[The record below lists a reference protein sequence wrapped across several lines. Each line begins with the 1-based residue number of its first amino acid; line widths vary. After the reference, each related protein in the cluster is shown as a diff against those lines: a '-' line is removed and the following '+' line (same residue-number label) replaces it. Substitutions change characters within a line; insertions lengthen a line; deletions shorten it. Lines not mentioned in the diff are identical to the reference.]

1 MKNITFILAQVF
13 LASALPT
20 YAQDKLKLLF
30 VGDIMGHG
38 PQIES
43 AMIEKDKVYDYSPC
57 FEYLAPF
64 IKQADLAIGNLELT
78 LPGKPPY
85 TGYPTF
91 KSPNEVA
98 LALRSAGFDLL
109 VTANNHSNDGG
120 LLGLQNT
127 IKVVQDLGFY
137 QTGTFIDS
145 TYRAALYP
153 LIVYKGPFKLAVLNY
168 TYGTNGIPNPKPGV
182 TNVIDEKVIEKD
194 LAQARAHQPDAIIV
208 VTHWGAEYQ
217 LNESESQR
225 QLAQKI
231 LDWGATFVIGAHP
244 HVVQPIKSHSTK
256 NAEGGARQGLV
267 VYSLGNFISG
277 QTKLYTDIGLM
288 VEIDLEKNQAT
299 GKTAVSRCEYL
310 PVYRHIQTL
319 SSGKKVFRSIPVSA
333 FEDGEMQGAFPIA
346 APTLAA
352 MKNSANV
359 IRANLNKYG
368 AVERKV
374 KAKDLLTPAPAGNR

>member
-1 MKNITFILAQVF
+1 
-13 LASALPT
+13 
-20 YAQDKLKLLF
+20 
-30 VGDIMGHG
+30 
-38 PQIES
+38 
-43 AMIEKDKVYDYSPC
+43 
-57 FEYLAPF
+57 
-64 IKQADLAIGNLELT
+64 
-78 LPGKPPY
+78 
-85 TGYPTF
+85 
-91 KSPNEVA
+91 
-98 LALRSAGFDLL
+98 
-109 VTANNHSNDGG
+109 
-120 LLGLQNT
+120 
-127 IKVVQDLGFY
+127 
-137 QTGTFIDS
+137 
-145 TYRAALYP
+145 
-153 LIVYKGPFKLAVLNY
+153 
-168 TYGTNGIPNPKPGV
+168 
-182 TNVIDEKVIEKD
+182 
-194 LAQARAHQPDAIIV
+194 
-208 VTHWGAEYQ
+208 
-217 LNESESQR
+217 
-225 QLAQKI
+225 
-231 LDWGATFVIGAHP
+231 
-244 HVVQPIKSHSTK
+244 
-256 NAEGGARQGLV
+256 